1 MGEVVKG
8 DALRL
13 RCPCRAERSRLGW
26 LRGLVAGSQG
36 LPPTFLATMTISET
50 LKATQGASTT
60 PNSHAQEAVGI

>member
-13 RCPCRAERSRLGW
+13 RCPCRRSARALAGCEASW
-26 LRGLVAGSQG
+26 RGPRGSP
-36 LPPTFLATMTISET
+36 LTFLATMTISET
-50 LKATQGASTT
+50 LKATQAAST